1 MKYVV
6 FIFVVVLIV
15 VVTHYEFKLG
25 DKEFEISQ
33 IKSEHMHKLV
43 LESHKLDMAKAEYQD
58 MVDEISYK
66 LIIAMEEISELRK
79 DAGVANVILTWYHPE
94 SGGINT
100 DGNPYRTATMTK
112 PKVGRTIA
120 ISKELVRKGWLG
132 KRIYI
137 EGYGVFVAE
146 DRMSSK
152 LPGCRIDICCASK
165 KIAMR
170 NGKKSN
176 VFCSVLNN

>member
-15 VVTHYEFKLG
+15 VVANYELTLG
-25 DKEFEISQ
+25 DKEFEIEQ
-33 IKSEHMHKLV
+33 LTELHEFEVKLLVHKLRMSNM
-43 LESHKLDMAKAEYQD
+43 ETKALYMQADNTGCE
-58 MVDEISYK
+58 K
-66 LIIAMEEISELRK
+66 
-79 DAGVANVILTWYHPE
+79 VILTWYHPE

-120 ISKELVRKGWLG
+120 ISKKLVEKGWLG
-132 KRIYI
+132 KRVYI
-137 EGYGVFVAE
+137 EGYGIFVAE

-152 LPGCRIDICCASK
+152 LPGYRIDICAASK

-170 NGKKSN
+170 NGKKRN
-176 VFCSVLNN
+176 VLCSVLHN

>member
-1 MKYVV
+1 MKYVA
-6 FIFVVVLIV
+6 FILIAVLVVVAK
-15 VVTHYEFKLG
+15 YEFNLR
-25 DKEFEISQ
+25 DKDFEIEQLKDQHKHEIGLIERQLDTTRVEVISLYKQ
-33 IKSEHMHKLV
+33 LDNTGSEK
-43 LESHKLDMAKAEYQD
+43 
-58 MVDEISYK
+58 
-66 LIIAMEEISELRK
+66 
-79 DAGVANVILTWYHPE
+79 VILTWYHPE

-112 PKVGRTIA
+112 PVVGRTIA

-132 KRIYI
+132 KKIYI

-146 DRMSSK
+146 DRMSSA

-170 NGKKSN
+170 NGKKHN
-176 VFCSVLNN
+176 IYCSVLY

>member
-15 VVTHYEFKLG
+15 VVANYELTLG
-25 DKEFEISQ
+25 DKEFEIEQ
-33 IKSEHMHKLV
+33 LKNQHRYEIGLIKRQLDTTIVEVKSLYKQLDNTGSEK
-43 LESHKLDMAKAEYQD
+43 
-58 MVDEISYK
+58 
-66 LIIAMEEISELRK
+66 
-79 DAGVANVILTWYHPE
+79 VILTWYHPE

-100 DGNPYRTATMTK
+100 DGNPNRTATMTK
-112 PKVGRTIA
+112 PVVGRTIA

-132 KRIYI
+132 KKIYI

-146 DRMSSK
+146 DRMSSA
-152 LPGCRIDICCASK
+152 LSGCRIDICCASK

-170 NGKKSN
+170 NGKKHDIY
-176 VFCSVLNN
+176 CSVL